1 MASASLEA
9 VARPVA
15 TARAVGRMSQNGAQ
29 IRDRGGQGT
38 LKQWSPTSSR
48 SNSRPPSGPTPEADR
63 AMVSYSEAESGLG
76 LFLSVS
82 SSY

>member
-15 TARAVGRMSQNGAQ
+15 TARAGGRMSQNGAQ

-38 LKQWSPTSSR
+38 LKQWSSTLR
-48 SNSRPPSGPTPEADR
+48 MG
-63 AMVSYSEAESGLG
+63 MVI
-76 LFLSVS
+76 FI
-82 SSY
+82 